1 MQILELVGIC
11 IVALVVVLFGLY
23 FRRKLL
29 MLGGGTIRLQVRVTT
44 MVPGRGWS
52 SGVGQFV
59 DDELRFHRIFSF
71 AFRPKRVLDR
81 RLLTVEQRRL
91 PEGPERL
98 TMPGHWVILR
108 CTTGSSPLEPAQMEI
123 AMAESTVTGFLSW
136 LEAGPPGQPGSVA
149 PRPRTTPH
157 PHGGPAASSTS

>member
-1 MQILELVGIC
+1 MRILEVFGIC
-11 IVALVVVLFGLY
+11 VLALFVVLFAIF

-29 MLGGGTIRLQVRVTT
+29 MIGGGTIRLQVRVST

-59 DDELRFHRIFSF
+59 GDELRFHRMFSF

-81 RLLTVEQRRL
+81 RLLTVGPRRL

-108 CTTGSSPLEPAQMEI
+108 CTTGPAHLEI

-149 PRPRTTPH
+149 PRPAIH
-157 PHGGPAASSTS
+157 PGPAER

>member
-1 MQILELVGIC
+1 MRVLEVFGIC
-11 IVALVVVLFGLY
+11 VFALFVLLFALF
-23 FRRKLL
+23 FRRRLL

-59 DDELRFHRIFSF
+59 GDELRFHRMFSF

-108 CTTGSSPLEPAQMEI
+108 CSTGEVQLEI

-136 LEAGPPGQPGSVA
+136 LEAGPPGQPGSTA
-149 PRPRTTPH
+149 PRPRTAH